1 MYRYIDHRLK
11 LSTYLNIKL
20 LIILYILYN
29 LENINYIWYIAHNF
43 SSAIFNEEIKIK
55 INFNEDNLKL
65 SLNSQNITCN

>member
-1 MYRYIDHRLK
+1 MYRDIDHRLK
-11 LSTYLNIKL
+11 LSTNLNIKL

-29 LENINYIWYIAHNF
+29 LENINYIWYIAHNL